1 MKILLDTSVLI
12 AAMVEGHP
20 AHGVALPWLQRIRE
34 QSETGLVAAHSVA
47 ELYAVLTTLPI
58 HPRISPAMA
67 QRLIRQNVLESCE
80 IVPLSEEDYVAV
92 IDHLSESGIAGG
104 ATYDALILY
113 AALRADADRVLTL
126 NPRDFQ
132 RIRPDLADRIQTP

>member
-1 MKILLDTSVLI
+1 MKILLDTSVLV

-34 QSETGLVAAHSVA
+34 QSETGLVSAHSVA

-67 QRLIRQNVLESCE
+67 QHLIRQNVLESCE

-92 IDHLSESGIAGG
+92 IDHLSETGIAGG
-104 ATYDALILY
+104 ATYD
-113 AALRADADRVLTL
+113 ALRADADRVLTL